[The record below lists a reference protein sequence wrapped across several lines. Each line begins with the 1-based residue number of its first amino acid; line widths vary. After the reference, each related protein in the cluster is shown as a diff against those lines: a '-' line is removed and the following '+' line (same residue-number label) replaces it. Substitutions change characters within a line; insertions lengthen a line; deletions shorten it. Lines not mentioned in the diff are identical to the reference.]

1 MQRTYPVSWRAGWWR
16 LCIALHLKP
25 KPLANEV
32 CSIVKYQGGEGGDLP
47 IFVRSY
53 LLCTSCLPV
62 GQFAHA
68 THTHAAMMPEVQYNP
83 QGAVWKY
90 TYAEGSESGQV
101 FFHSPQRHWSDQ
113 RASLVLRQ
121 VNSTDENKVW
131 INTDPSL
138 VVRCDELNSFPTP
151 EDAHGVIICS
161 GLARS
166 LSPSR
171 IQVTHHRGE
180 RIWVEHTLNP
190 ECGPNGLIPVISLD
204 TLEHF
209 EIPHRHICFVAQVT
223 RFDALGSQYYGTLV
237 GPALNR
243 QSVEPQEHQSQQQP
257 QRSQA
262 YVEWPASKPQLAR
275 FQWHPCRPD
284 AGEDASSSR
293 HGLQLLESVEERRR
307 LFQTNWAVVSQHLR
321 TPTQSG
327 EENDAISLSRSSAQA
342 DTQAVR
348 KNPEE
353 SQPRPESTSW
363 VRVASTQGNLAEQIG
378 II

>member
-1 MQRTYPVSWRAGWWR
+1 MSQNDGNLVNGHGKQAHRPTMQRTYPVSWRADWWR
-16 LCIALHLKP
+16 LCIAQHLKP
-25 KPLANEV
+25 KPLANEL
-32 CSIVKYQGGEGGDLP
+32 LP
-47 IFVRSY
+47 IDQS
-53 LLCTSCLPV
+53 T
-62 GQFAHA
+62 HA
-68 THTHAAMMPEVQYNP
+68 TYTHAAMMPEVQYNP

-90 TYAEGSESGQV
+90 TYAEGPESGRV

-166 LSPSR
+166 LSPSHR
-171 IQVTHHRGE
+171 QITHHRGE
-180 RIWVEHTLNP
+180 RIWVEHSINP

-223 RFDALGSQYYGTLV
+223 RFDAFGGQYYGTPV
-237 GPALNR
+237 GPARNR
-243 QSVEPQEHQSQQQP
+243 QPVEPQQHQSRQQSQC
-257 QRSQA
+257 SQA
-262 YVEWPASKPQLAR
+262 YVEWPVSKPQLAC
-275 FQWHPCRPD
+275 FQWHPSHSD
-284 AGEDASSSR
+284 AGEDASSSL

-307 LFQTNWAVVSQHLR
+307 LFQTNWVVVSQHLQA
-321 TPTQSG
+321 PTQPG
-327 EENDAISLSRSSAQA
+327 EENDAIFLSKSSVQA
-342 DTQAVR
+342 GKQAVR

-353 SQPRPESTSW
+353 SQASPESTSW
-363 VRVASTQGNLAEQIG
+363 VRVASTQSNLAELIG

>member
-1 MQRTYPVSWRAGWWR
+1 
-16 LCIALHLKP
+16 
-25 KPLANEV
+25 
-32 CSIVKYQGGEGGDLP
+32 
-47 IFVRSY
+47 
-53 LLCTSCLPV
+53 
-62 GQFAHA
+62 
-68 THTHAAMMPEVQYNP
+68 MMREVQYNP

-90 TYAEGSESGQV
+90 TYAEGSESGRV

-138 VVRCDELNSFPTP
+138 VVRCDELNPFPTP
-151 EDAHGVIICS
+151 ADAHGVIVCS

-166 LSPSR
+166 LSPSGR
-171 IQVTHHRGE
+171 QVTHHRGE
-180 RIWVEHTLNP
+180 RIWVEHSLDP

-209 EIPHRHICFVAQVT
+209 EIPYRHICFVAQVT
-223 RFDALGSQYYGTLV
+223 RFDAFGSQYYGTPV
-237 GPALNR
+237 GPARNP
-243 QSVEPQEHQSQQQP
+243 QSIEPQQHQSQQQP

-262 YVEWPASKPQLAR
+262 YVEWPASKPQLAL
-275 FQWHPCRPD
+275 FQWHPCHSD
-284 AGEDASSSR
+284 TGEDTSPSH

-321 TPTQSG
+321 APTPPS

-342 DTQAVR
+342 DTQNVR
-348 KNPEE
+348 KKRKE
-353 SQPRPESTSW
+353 SQSSPGPVSW
-363 VRVASTQGNLAEQIG
+363 VRYARMQDNLEHGDQPW
-378 II
+378 